1 MPTILMFAI
10 RIWKPNDITEIGLCL
25 HSLVTNTR
33 IMLLVLTLEIL
44 ITFYFLAWG
53 NQVVKR

>member
-25 HSLVTNTR
+25 HSLVMNTR

-44 ITFYFLAWG
+44 LIFIFWLG
-53 NQVVKR
+53 GIE